1 MPAWSA
7 HNRCLETVMP
17 SVQKKAL
24 RHDHGFTLVEVLVAL
39 LVLSIGLLGVG
50 KLVLFSA
57 RSNDSAYQRSQATA
71 LAYAM
76 LDYMRANKIAAT
88 AGNYTIFPAMAS
100 SIGNPGVNCNQA
112 APCAN
117 AVLAQYDLYNWE
129 LDLRRALGPTADG
142 TVNIATSLD
151 PVTLAT
157 YMSTTVTVQ
166 WNDTVAQQSFGAPAG
181 NIAVTLQT
189 VL

>member
-1 MPAWSA
+1 MAS
-7 HNRCLETVMP
+7 V
-17 SVQKKAL
+17 VQKKAP
-24 RHDHGFTLVEVLVAL
+24 HDRGFTLVEVMVAL

-76 LDYMRANKIAAT
+76 LDYMRANKVGAT
-88 AGNYTIFPAMAS
+88 AGSYNTAAVS
-100 SIGNPGVNCNQA
+100 GVGNPGVNCNQA

-117 AVLAQYDLYNWE
+117 ALLAQYDLYTWQQE
-129 LDLRRALGPTADG
+129 LRRALGPTADG
-142 TVNIATSLD
+142 SIAIVTSLD

-157 YMSTTVTVQ
+157 YMSTTVVVQ

-181 NIAVTLQT
+181 NVAVTLQT

>member
-1 MPAWSA
+1 MS
-7 HNRCLETVMP
+7 

-24 RHDHGFTLVEVLVAL
+24 RHQQGFTLVEVLVAL

-57 RSNDSAYQRSQATA
+57 RSNDSAYMRSQATA

-76 LDYMRANKIAAT
+76 LDYMRANKVAAT
-88 AGNYTIFPAMAS
+88 AGNYNTGAVS
-100 SIGNPGVNCNQA
+100 GIGNPGVNCNQA

-117 AVLAQYDLYNWE
+117 ALLAQYDLYWWCQ
-129 LDLRRALGPTADG
+129 DIRRALGQTADAR
-142 TVNIATSLD
+142 IAIVTSTD

-166 WNDTVAQQSFGAPAG
+166 WDDTVAQQSFGAAG
-181 NIAVTLQT
+181 GNMALTLQT